1 MAQHFTFTL
10 TVEVNRTSGKFAARD
25 EIADAIIDE
34 LTSADPGSLYN
45 LGADG
50 ESEYEIESW
59 EAEETPVPPRRTGRQ
74 PL

>member
-1 MAQHFTFTL
+1 MAQHFTSTL
-10 TVEVNRTSGKFAARD
+10 TVDVNRTSGKFASRD

-34 LTSADPGSLYN
+34 LNSADPSSLYN

-59 EAEETPVPPRRTGRQ
+59 EAEETPAPSWKKR
-74 PL
+74 

>member
-10 TVEVNRTSGKFAARD
+10 TVEVNRTSGKFAPRD

-34 LTSADPGSLYN
+34 INSADPSSLYN

-50 ESEYEIESW
+50 DSEYEIESW
-59 EAEETPVPPRRTGRQ
+59 EAEETPEPSRKTR
-74 PL
+74 